1 VKTTNRVERLAQA
14 ILDGDSSMLAANAL
28 EGALIEEVDD
38 PPEELMDTLGLYA
51 PGQGAPYSDFDE
63 LCAVIRRTLPNA

>member
-1 VKTTNRVERLAQA
+1 
-14 ILDGDSSMLAANAL
+14 MLAANAL